1 MNENNVQEE
10 EKKDIKEEFNL
21 WIENLN
27 RSMYLSKFRQVL
39 SEIESNKHNFDSL
52 SSEQWRYKAIELKAI
67 FHIIKRKM
75 KKYPL
80 EISKE
85 NSRQNHS
92 ILFWFNQFFII
103 LEQLVLLFR
112 DDVNENIDLNSKEI
126 IYPIQYIIL
135 GHIQLLYLLI
145 EYSYLNNQIT
155 EICAYLSMVD
165 RLTEYSGYIININ
178 TLPLLQKIYLFR
190 VKICLANCDYEN
202 GLKFLNITI
211 DLCTKQLNHIVEYD
225 FNIQNL
231 DKYSKNLKK
240 DNLINKMNIKIIER
254 IFINICLA
262 FYLRGASFELL
273 GNVAKAI
280 DSYKQSKFFATKFL
294 KNKYYNFT
302 MFFIYLQNSGY
313 IYLAVMDELKELKEK
328 KELEIE
334 IQNKYLRRKRYFE
347 RLRYQK
353 NYNKYY
359 SSIASKQNL
368 YKGELKKFLD
378 TAAEKLYKEEKN
390 RHSVLKKF
398 TKTSYITSTLKMIND
413 LLSKDFKNVLKK
425 MDKVEVT
432 KPSYEINSLINRT
445 LLTKSQILFNK
456 KNKFNNIKSKSIKK
470 ENKFNK
476 SNKNAQSTINL
487 NTDLKIRGFT
497 NATTNNANLVNSIS
511 PINSKKFIK
520 LKERPKSGMHSY
532 NKNKINYGLNQT
544 NLKKAIKKR
553 RNKSTSNINVDNNE
567 NDKSDQSSLD
577 ETVDN
582 EYFKNYQYL
591 YDNNNLS
598 LAKNSNSYRIK
609 NTSAFFLKGKNKINV
624 SSYTSDNYTSLYNY
638 YRKINYSKNLPK
650 SKSYLKIKIKPK
662 KEFRIDV
669 DNFGKTYLEKK
680 IYLDKYCND
689 EIKFHRKL
697 LESKTV
703 ELELT
708 KEPQDFDAKKM
719 KRDAERTFNKI
730 LELCKAS
737 VNKNINNYLRQRLR
751 ENSNLNLNGNMNG
764 SMSNKNE
771 KKNKDIIKSFQ
782 YIFNDKN
789 KRDKILDAKE
799 KKYILLNNEEK
810 MKILNMECEQMN
822 QKENEIKNKKKQL
835 FKGIKKK

>member
-10 EKKDIKEEFNL
+10 EKKDIKDEFNL

-39 SEIESNKHNFDSL
+39 SEIESNKHNYDSL
-52 SSEQWRYKAIELKAI
+52 PSEQWRYKAIELKAI
-67 FHIIKRKM
+67 YHILKRKM

-92 ILFWFNQFFII
+92 VLFWFNQFFIL
-103 LEQLVLLFR
+103 LEQLVLQFR
-112 DDVNENIDLNSKEI
+112 GDVNESIDLNSKEI
-126 IYPIQYIIL
+126 LYPIQYIIL
-135 GHIQLLYLLI
+135 GYIQLLYLLI

-155 EICAYLSMVD
+155 EICTYLSMVD
-165 RLTEYSGYIININ
+165 RLVEYSGYIININ

-202 GLKFLNITI
+202 GLKFLKITI

-231 DKYSKNLKK
+231 DKYKK
-240 DNLINKMNIKIIER
+240 DFKKNNIINKMNIKIIEQ

-313 IYLAVMDELKELKEK
+313 IYLAVMDEFKELKEK
-328 KELEIE
+328 KELDIE
-334 IQNKYLRRKRYFE
+334 IQNKYLRRKKYFE

-359 SSIASKQNL
+359 SSVASKQNL

-378 TAAEKLYKEEKN
+378 SAAEKLYKEEKN

-432 KPSYEINSLINRT
+432 KPSYEINSLINRA

-476 SNKNAQSTINL
+476 SNKNTQSTTNL
-487 NTDLKIRGFT
+487 NTDL
-497 NATTNNANLVNSIS
+497 
-511 PINSKKFIK
+511 
-520 LKERPKSGMHSY
+520 
-532 NKNKINYGLNQT
+532 
-544 NLKKAIKKR
+544 
-553 RNKSTSNINVDNNE
+553 
-567 NDKSDQSSLD
+567 
-577 ETVDN
+577 
-582 EYFKNYQYL
+582 
-591 YDNNNLS
+591 
-598 LAKNSNSYRIK
+598 RIED
-609 NTSAFFLKGKNKINV
+609 L
-624 SSYTSDNYTSLYNY
+624 
-638 YRKINYSKNLPK
+638 
-650 SKSYLKIKIKPK
+650 
-662 KEFRIDV
+662 
-669 DNFGKTYLEKK
+669 
-680 IYLDKYCND
+680 
-689 EIKFHRKL
+689 
-697 LESKTV
+697 
-703 ELELT
+703 
-708 KEPQDFDAKKM
+708 Q
-719 KRDAERTFNKI
+719 
-730 LELCKAS
+730 
-737 VNKNINNYLRQRLR
+737 
-751 ENSNLNLNGNMNG
+751 
-764 SMSNKNE
+764 
-771 KKNKDIIKSFQ
+771 
-782 YIFNDKN
+782 
-789 KRDKILDAKE
+789 
-799 KKYILLNNEEK
+799 ILLL
-810 MKILNMECEQMN
+810 IL
-822 QKENEIKNKKKQL
+822 IL
-835 FKGIKKK
+835 LIVFLL

>member
-10 EKKDIKEEFNL
+10 EKKDIKDEFNL

-39 SEIESNKHNFDSL
+39 SEIESNKHNYDSL
-52 SSEQWRYKAIELKAI
+52 PSEQWRYKAIELKAI
-67 FHIIKRKM
+67 YHILKRKM

-92 ILFWFNQFFII
+92 VLFWFNQFFIL
-103 LEQLVLLFR
+103 LEQLVLQFR
-112 DDVNENIDLNSKEI
+112 GDVNESIDLNSKEI
-126 IYPIQYIIL
+126 LYPIQYIIL
-135 GHIQLLYLLI
+135 GYIQLLYLLI

-155 EICAYLSMVD
+155 EICTYLSMVD
-165 RLTEYSGYIININ
+165 RLVEYSGYIININ

-202 GLKFLNITI
+202 GLKFLKITI

-231 DKYSKNLKK
+231 DKYKK
-240 DNLINKMNIKIIER
+240 DFKKNNIINKMNIKIIEQ

-313 IYLAVMDELKELKEK
+313 IYLAVMDEFKELKEK
-328 KELEIE
+328 KELDIE
-334 IQNKYLRRKRYFE
+334 IQNKYLRRKKYFE

-359 SSIASKQNL
+359 SSVASKQNL

-378 TAAEKLYKEEKN
+378 SAAEKLYKEEKN

-432 KPSYEINSLINRT
+432 KPSYEINSLINRA

-476 SNKNAQSTINL
+476 SNKNTQSTTNL
-487 NTDLKIRGFT
+487 NTDLRIRRFT
-497 NATTNNANLVNSIS
+497 NSTTNINFANSIS
-511 PINSKKFIK
+511 PINSKKFSK
-520 LKERPKSGMHSY
+520 LKERPKSGVYSY
-532 NKNKINYGLNQT
+532 NRNKINYGLSQT
-544 NLKKAIKKR
+544 NLKKAIKKS

-567 NDKSDQSSLD
+567 NEKSELSSLD
-577 ETVDN
+577 ETIDN
-582 EYFKNYQYL
+582 EYSKNMQHL
-591 YDNNNLS
+591 LDNNNFS
-598 LAKNSNSYRIK
+598 LAKNSYSYRIK
-609 NTSAFFLKGKNKINV
+609 NTSAFFLKGKNKINA
-624 SSYTSDNYTSLYNY
+624 SSYASDNYTTLYNY
-638 YRKINYSKNLPK
+638 YRKINYSKSLPK
-650 SKSYLKIKIKPK
+650 NKSYIKIKIKPK

-697 LESKTV
+697 LESKSV
-703 ELELT
+703 ELEMT

-730 LELCKAS
+730 LELCKSS

-751 ENSNLNLNGNMNG
+751 ENSTLNINRNISG
-764 SMSNKNE
+764 SLSNKNE
-771 KKNKDIIKSFQ
+771 KKNKDIIKNFH

-789 KRDKILDAKE
+789 KSDKILDAKE

-822 QKENEIKNKKKQL
+822 QKENEIKKKKKLL
-835 FKGIKKK
+835 FMGIKKK

>member
-1 MNENNVQEE
+1 MNENNAQEK

-39 SEIESNKHNFDSL
+39 SEIESNKHNYDSL
-52 SSEQWRYKAIELKAI
+52 PSEQWRYNAIELKAI
-67 FHIIKRKM
+67 YHIIKRKI

-85 NSRQNHS
+85 SSRQNHS
-92 ILFWFNQFFII
+92 ILFWFNQFYII
-103 LEQLVLLFR
+103 LEQLVLKFR

-165 RLTEYSGYIININ
+165 RLVEYSGYIININ

-202 GLKFLNITI
+202 GLKFLKITI

-231 DKYSKNLKK
+231 GKYTKDFKK
-240 DNLINKMNIKIIER
+240 DNLINKMNIKIIEQ

-280 DSYKQSKFFATKFL
+280 DSYKQCKFFATKFL
-294 KNKYYNFT
+294 KSRYYNFT
-302 MFFIYLQNSGY
+302 MFFFYLQNSGY

-328 KELEIE
+328 KELDIE
-334 IQNKYLRRKRYFE
+334 IQNKYLRRKKYFE

-359 SSIASKQNL
+359 SSVASKQNL

-378 TAAEKLYKEEKN
+378 SAAEKLYKEEKN

-456 KNKFNNIKSKSIKK
+456 KNKFNFKNKSIKK
-470 ENKFNK
+470 DNKFNK
-476 SNKNAQSTINL
+476 SNKNSQSTINL
-487 NTDLKIRGFT
+487 NTDLKIRGFA
-497 NATTNNANLVNSIS
+497 NATTNNINFANSIS
-511 PINSKKFIK
+511 PINDKKFFN

-544 NLKKAIKKR
+544 NLKKAIKKG
-553 RNKSTSNINVDNNE
+553 RNKSISNINVDNNE
-567 NDKSDQSSLD
+567 NAKSELNSLD
-577 ETVDN
+577 ETVD
-582 EYFKNYQYL
+582 K
-591 YDNNNLS
+591 
-598 LAKNSNSYRIK
+598 II
-609 NTSAFFLKGKNKINV
+609 FL
-624 SSYTSDNYTSLYNY
+624 
-638 YRKINYSKNLPK
+638 LPK
-650 SKSYLKIKIKPK
+650 IVIVIELKI
-662 KEFRIDV
+662 
-669 DNFGKTYLEKK
+669 
-680 IYLDKYCND
+680 
-689 EIKFHRKL
+689 HL
-697 LESKTV
+697 L
-703 ELELT
+703 
-708 KEPQDFDAKKM
+708 F
-719 KRDAERTFNKI
+719 F
-730 LELCKAS
+730 
-737 VNKNINNYLRQRLR
+737 
-751 ENSNLNLNGNMNG
+751 
-764 SMSNKNE
+764 
-771 KKNKDIIKSFQ
+771 
-782 YIFNDKN
+782 
-789 KRDKILDAKE
+789 
-799 KKYILLNNEEK
+799 
-810 MKILNMECEQMN
+810 
-822 QKENEIKNKKKQL
+822 
-835 FKGIKKK
+835 